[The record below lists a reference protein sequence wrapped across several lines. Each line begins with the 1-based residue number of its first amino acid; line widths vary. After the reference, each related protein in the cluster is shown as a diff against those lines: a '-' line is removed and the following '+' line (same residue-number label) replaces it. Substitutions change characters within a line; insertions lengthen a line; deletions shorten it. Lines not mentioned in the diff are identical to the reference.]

1 MSTRL
6 LSGYGSLSIL
16 VVGNLTHTHSFIGFD
31 DLGIPGT
38 KNTIAKGSIFLGTNS
53 NSAIFWGGDILFGR
67 FWVEIRMPEPN
78 TPA

>member
-1 MSTRL
+1 
-6 LSGYGSLSIL
+6 
-16 VVGNLTHTHSFIGFD
+16 VVGNFTHTHSFIGFD